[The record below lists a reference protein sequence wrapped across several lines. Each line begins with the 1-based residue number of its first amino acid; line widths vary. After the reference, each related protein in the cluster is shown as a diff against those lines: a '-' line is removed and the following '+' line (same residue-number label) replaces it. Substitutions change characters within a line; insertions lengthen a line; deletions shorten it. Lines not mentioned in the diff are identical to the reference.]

1 MKPYQEVINKDNSRL
16 REFKIDTDNSELVW
30 HKDEKDRYVTILE
43 GEGWQFQKDTELPS
57 TLQKGDIIFIP
68 KETYHRVIKG
78 SSNLLINII
87 EN

>member
-16 REFKIDTDNSELVW
+16 REFKIDTDNHELVW

-43 GEGWQFQKDTELPS
+43 GEGWQFQKDNELPS

-68 KETYHRVIKG
+68 KETYHRIIKG
-78 SSNLLINII
+78 SSNLLINIK
-87 EN
+87 E